1 MSSSKKIL
9 IIEDNE
15 SLKDLY
21 FMAFSSREF
30 DVEQAKE
37 GLEGITKAVEFKP
50 DIVLLDLMMPNMSGF
65 EVLDAINKNSS
76 LDTTVFIASNLTDK
90 KNISAALDNGAVY
103 FFKKAEYTP
112 DQIVEKIL
120 DYIAIE
126 L

>member
-1 MSSSKKIL
+1 MSSQKKIL

-21 FMAFSSREF
+21 FMAFSSRGFE
-30 DVEQAKE
+30 VEQASE
-37 GLEGITKAVEFKP
+37 GLEGVTKAIEFNP
-50 DIVLLDLMMPNMSGF
+50 DIVLLDLMMPSMSGF
-65 EVLDAINKNSS
+65 EVLEAINNNSS
-76 LDTTVFIASNLTDK
+76 LNTKVFVASNLTDK
-90 KNISAALDNGAVY
+90 KNTDAALKSGAVY